1 MILSIIGGCLL
12 GEIFIQ
18 FIELSRMTFGFG
30 RDTDE
35 VNGFESLHGSHHFQL
50 DDGNSYDTFDDS
62 SNDLGFAFRLPS
74 PRIRDRTR
82 DHHPKYNPSATKC
95 SFCKEYGHSLMNC
108 WKRMEYHWL
117 RMDTHCKHGYHKPH
131 LHDCEDLWR
140 CEWCLMHLKTSY
152 VKKYY
157 PREYDYE
164 IEKVRFQK
172 AANLQ
177 RYSDSADS

>member
-1 MILSIIGGCLL
+1 MILSVIIGCLI
-12 GEIFIQ
+12 GEAIVQI
-18 FIELSRMTFGFG
+18 IELSCMAFGFG

-35 VNGFESLHGSHHFQL
+35 VNGFGSMRL
-50 DDGNSYDTFDDS
+50 VCDRGLGDCSTDDTWDFRG
-62 SNDLGFAFRLPS
+62 NDLGFSAQLPIRKS
-74 PRIRDRTR
+74 PHNRRQN
-82 DHHPKYNPSATKC
+82 HPKYDPSSVRC
-95 SFCKEYGHSLMNC
+95 SFCREYGHSLMNC

-152 VKKYY
+152 VREFY

-164 IEKVRFQK
+164 IKKVREQK
-172 AANLQ
+172 TANLQ